1 VKMLAKGLDEVC
13 AVEIAISA
21 SNRATAGAS
30 VTHAILSYVGK
41 PVRLW
46 RGGRWRTVFG
56 WQGMERQAFEVAG
69 RPAIQPR
76 YVGLVDVPDLELL
89 PGRLPGQPAVS
100 FHAGTELA
108 LHNLGLWMLS
118 WPVRWH
124 WAEDLKRLAP
134 LYLALQ
140 RITRRLGSD
149 RSAMTVRLFGLAEGR
164 RLERR
169 WTLIAQH
176 GDGPEI
182 PAIAVPILL
191 DRLEKGD
198 LRSGAGDA
206 GGLLDLAEF
215 QPAFDRLSIDHEVRE
230 IEQPRPLYERV
241 MGTRFDNLPPAVR
254 AMHSVLRDGGASGRA
269 TVRQGRNLLGK
280 LLGRAM
286 CFPPEGEHAL
296 HVDFA
301 ERNGVERWTR
311 HFGDYHFHSHLSERD
326 GMLVERFGI
335 LRFGFDLP
343 SDGNELQM
351 IMRRWGWACFPCR
364 SRLRPARWRG
374 SGKKTAASGSMSRS
388 RCR

>member
-1 VKMLAKGLDEVC
+1 
-13 AVEIAISA
+13 
-21 SNRATAGAS
+21 
-30 VTHAILSYVGK
+30 
-41 PVRLW
+41 
-46 RGGRWRTVFG
+46 
-56 WQGMERQAFEVAG
+56 
-69 RPAIQPR
+69 
-76 YVGLVDVPDLELL
+76 
-89 PGRLPGQPAVS
+89 
-100 FHAGTELA
+100 
-108 LHNLGLWMLS
+108 
-118 WPVRWH
+118 
-124 WAEDLKRLAP
+124 
-134 LYLALQ
+134 
-140 RITRRLGSD
+140 
-149 RSAMTVRLFGLAEGR
+149 MTVRLFGLAEGR